1 MFSPPLPLVFLHPH
15 FSFLFGSAEIS
26 LLDIKFGFVG
36 YNVKSSHVIWKGQ
49 KRMSQKQFFFSLY
62 FFNIDLYK
70 VKSCSSPTVNW
81 HMYGILDRIQ
91 NGHGTHVWKTLIGM
105 HVMYASR
112 NTSFYNSQRGT
123 SVFIVCSLMAQREF
137 SKMMGFN
144 ETI

>member
-26 LLDIKFGFVG
+26 LPDIKFGFVG
-36 YNVKSSHVIWKGQ
+36 YNVKSHACDMKGP
-49 KRMSQKQFFFSLY
+49 KKNVSKTIFFFPLY

-70 VKSCSSPTVNW
+70 VKSCSSPTV
-81 HMYGILDRIQ
+81 GILDRIQ

-123 SVFIVCSLMAQREF
+123 SVFVVCSLMAQRDRV
-137 SKMMGFN
+137 
-144 ETI
+144 